1 MELLHSGKVRDVYA
15 DGDDLILVASDRI
28 SIYDVALPT
37 PIPDKGRLLTAL
49 SLWWFEQLADLVP
62 NHVVSATDV
71 PEEFAGRAI
80 RCRRL
85 EMVPV
90 ECVAR
95 GYLTG
100 GGFEEYRRTGAV
112 SGVELP
118 RGLVEASILP
128 EPIFTPSTKAPK
140 GEHDEPITYAQVV
153 DKLGAETAARL
164 RQITI
169 DVYRRGAEIA
179 AERGILIA
187 DTKIE
192 LGWTPDGSL
201 ILADELLT
209 SDSSRFWPAESY
221 QPGRA
226 QFSYDKQY
234 VRDWATGSGWDRQPP
249 APEVPAEVVEATR
262 ARYVESTRSSPAT
275 AGPESDAGGTG
286 SAVPGVLAEEMA
298 PDVVHEAARAVG
310 RVPLV
315 VLAGRG
321 VLRPASEEQGSR
333 PVRRAAGDLGADE
346 VPLRF
351 GEESDGHIV
360 QPVDG
365 GLDEILQHVGVP
377 SAQLHPHVDGEG
389 SGDGGG
395 ADGGDLSRQ
404 SLRWTSAWP
413 APRWRSYWRSP
424 RRRPP
429 PARRPRWL
437 PPPG

>member
-15 DGDDLILVASDRI
+15 DGEDLILVASDRV

-62 NHVVSATDV
+62 NHVISATDV
-71 PEEFAGRAI
+71 PAEFAGRAI

-100 GGFEEYRRTGAV
+100 GGFAEYRRTGSV

-140 GEHDEPITYAQVV
+140 GEHDEPITYAEVV
-153 DKLGAETAARL
+153 DKVGAETAERL

-169 DVYRRGAEIA
+169 DVYRRGAEVA
-179 AERGILIA
+179 ADRGILIA

-192 LGWTPDGSL
+192 LGWAPDGTL

-226 QFSYDKQY
+226 QFSFDKQY

-262 ARYVESTRSSPAT
+262 ARYVEVY
-275 AGPESDAGGTG
+275 EKLTG
-286 SAVPGVLAEEMA
+286 N
-298 PDVVHEAARAVG
+298 
-310 RVPLV
+310 
-315 VLAGRG
+315 
-321 VLRPASEEQGSR
+321 
-333 PVRRAAGDLGADE
+333 
-346 VPLRF
+346 
-351 GEESDGHIV
+351 
-360 QPVDG
+360 
-365 GLDEILQHVGVP
+365 
-377 SAQLHPHVDGEG
+377 
-389 SGDGGG
+389 
-395 ADGGDLSRQ
+395 
-404 SLRWTSAWP
+404 RWA
-413 APRWRSYWRSP
+413 
-424 RRRPP
+424 
-429 PARRPRWL
+429 
-437 PPPG
+437 